1 MTSSKLAA
9 EADRGRA
16 VTAMADGARETVAQ
30 LFAAGRIDAVI
41 AMGGG
46 AGTAI
51 GTAAMR
57 ALPLGIP
64 KVMVS
69 TLASGDVR
77 GFVGVKDIMMVP
89 AIVDISGLNRI
100 SRGVFARAAAA
111 VCGMVDARVPEGQD
125 APLITASM
133 FGNTTKCVEA
143 ARAIVEAAGFEVLV
157 FHAVGTGG
165 QTMESLIEAG
175 HVAGVLDV
183 TTTEWADELVGG
195 VMSAGPTRLEAAA
208 RTGTP
213 AVIAPGC
220 LDMVNFWEP
229 HTLPEKYR
237 GRRIYQHNPKQ
248 TLIRTDP
255 AENAE
260 LGRIIAGK
268 LNLSIGPVAVYF
280 PLQGISVVSAPGA
293 PYHWPEERQTDER
306 REFRDAA
313 GWTGEGASRAWHVHG
328 NRVPHCR
335 RRGRNLAGALGR
347 CCGKRP
353 DHVGRTPRCR
363 RATRAD
369 GTPIAAQCAC
379 SRCGTRVH
387 RSGARG
393 APDLLGA
400 PAARLSGRPDRAQRA
415 LRPPSSAIPRRR
427 RVAVP
432 SSVQSEPR
440 RAGHQLSRGCR
451 SPSSWWQAAAARSVE
466 SSPELV
472 LAFPV
477 LDRGAGPREHHVL
490 VLDVLGKN
498 LSRVEVLDDFAADHR
513 GEHEYADR

>member
-1 MTSSKLAA
+1 MANIAVVGALDTKGAELAFLRDQIAGRGHAPLVIDVGVMGEPAFAPAIGRGEVAAAAGHDVASLAA

-16 VTAMADGARETVAQ
+16 VTAMADGARETIVR
-30 LFAAGRIDAVI
+30 LFTAGRIDAII

-46 AGTAI
+46 AGTTV

-77 GFVGVKDIMMVP
+77 GFVGVKDIVMIP

-100 SRGVFARAAAA
+100 SRGVFTRAAAA
-111 VCGMVDARVPEGQD
+111 VCGMVEAQVPVGDD

-143 ARAIVEAAGFEVLV
+143 ARAIIEAEGFEVLV
-157 FHAVGTGG
+157 FHAVGAGG

-255 AENAE
+255 QENAE
-260 LGRIIAGK
+260 LGRLIAGK
-268 LNLSIGPVAVYF
+268 LNMSTGPAAVYF
-280 PLQGISVVSAPGA
+280 PLQGISVISAPGA
-293 PYHWPEERQTDER
+293 PFHWPEA
-306 REFRDAA
+306 DAA
-313 GWTGEGASRAWHVHG
+313 LLESLQAGLREDIPVHVMDMHINDPRFARAMAEGLLAMNPREIA
-328 NRVPHCR
+328 R
-335 RRGRNLAGALGR
+335 RRQAS
-347 CCGKRP
+347 
-353 DHVGRTPRCR
+353 PR
-363 RATRAD
+363 
-369 GTPIAAQCAC
+369 
-379 SRCGTRVH
+379 
-387 RSGARG
+387 
-393 APDLLGA
+393 
-400 PAARLSGRPDRAQRA
+400 
-415 LRPPSSAIPRRR
+415 
-427 RVAVP
+427 
-432 SSVQSEPR
+432 
-440 RAGHQLSRGCR
+440 
-451 SPSSWWQAAAARSVE
+451 AAAV
-466 SSPELV
+466 
-472 LAFPV
+472 
-477 LDRGAGPREHHVL
+477 
-490 VLDVLGKN
+490 
-498 LSRVEVLDDFAADHR
+498 
-513 GEHEYADR
+513 